1 MTQDDAVPNGSFRC
15 DRSRTGAAAY
25 IAANLA
31 AAIGLFASLPVHAYC
46 TDGRAPSLEAEFADS
61 DAVAI
66 GIATRQHRVR
76 DPRDPEGYVATLY
89 DTTIER
95 AFKGDLPRRIV
106 VRTENTSS
114 RFPMTIGT
122 RYVLFLTNDGARF
135 FVDNCGHSDAVSDLD
150 PGVLPR
156 IDAWRRKKQK

>member
-1 MTQDDAVPNGSFRC
+1 MTQNHAVPSGSFRR
-15 DRSRTGAAAY
+15 DRSRPGAAAGS
-25 IAANLA
+25 AANLA
-31 AAIGLFASLPVHAYC
+31 AAIGLFAALPVHAYC

-66 GIATRQHRVR
+66 GVATGQHRVR
-76 DPRDPEGYVATLY
+76 DARDPEGYVATLY

-106 VRTENTSS
+106 VRSENTSS
-114 RFPMTIGT
+114 RFSMTIGT
-122 RYVLFLTNDGARF
+122 RYLLFLTNDGARF

-150 PGVLPR
+150 QGLLPR
-156 IDAWRRKKQK
+156 IEAWRRNEQK